1 MVGFL
6 IRRGSVTLCYF
17 DTNASAFLDTSKN
30 LELENSRLRK
40 ELEEATFEKNE
51 NFKLCYDY
59 AKVMADMLEKL
70 HAFKLK
76 TTADMSAWHR
86 SYRNQ
91 LADEREEN
99 LNLRLR
105 LADMQASAARGAESL
120 RKFRRGWEED
130 PKNHALKIENIAL
143 RQEKRAWK
151 RMALRHL
158 DPDDSEFSDDDD
170 QIDPEEKKRLAH
182 LEIDKMEK
190 RKAKAAEDAESN
202 AAALL

>member
-1 MVGFL
+1 MG
-6 IRRGSVTLCYF
+6 
-17 DTNASAFLDTSKN
+17 
-30 LELENSRLRK
+30 
-40 ELEEATFEKNE
+40 
-51 NFKLCYDY
+51 
-59 AKVMADMLEKL
+59 DMLEKL

-76 TTADMSAWHR
+76 TTTDMSVWHR

-99 LNLRLR
+99 LNLRLKI
-105 LADMQASAARGAESL
+105 ADMQASAARGNEAL
-120 RKFRRGWEED
+120 RNFRRLWEDD
-130 PKNHALKIENIAL
+130 PKNNALKVENVAL

-170 QIDPEEKKRLAH
+170 VIDPEEKKRLAR

-190 RKAKAAEDAESN
+190 RKAKALEDNDSTT
-202 AAALL
+202 AATGT

>member
-1 MVGFL
+1 MVSHPL
-6 IRRGSVTLCYF
+6 L
-17 DTNASAFLDTSKN
+17 NLSALSDIVKESSRN

-40 ELEEATFEKNE
+40 ELDEATFEKKE
-51 NFKLCYDY
+51 NLKLVYDY
-59 AKVMADMLEKL
+59 TKVMADMLEKL

-76 TTADMSAWHR
+76 TTQDMSAWHT

-105 LADMQASAARGAESL
+105 IADMQAAAARGAESL

-130 PKNHALKIENIAL
+130 TTFNAMKVENIRL
-143 RQEKRAWK
+143 RQEKRSWK

-170 QIDPEEKKRLAH
+170 QIDPEEKKRLAR
-182 LEIDKMEK
+182 LEIEKMEK
-190 RKAKAAEDAESN
+190 RKQKQLEDEVIPLTAAPPAS
-202 AAALL
+202 

>member
-1 MVGFL
+1 MG
-6 IRRGSVTLCYF
+6 
-17 DTNASAFLDTSKN
+17 
-30 LELENSRLRK
+30 
-40 ELEEATFEKNE
+40 
-51 NFKLCYDY
+51 
-59 AKVMADMLEKL
+59 DMLDKL
-70 HAFKLK
+70 HSFKLK

-105 LADMQASAARGAESL
+105 LADMQASAARGAEAL
-120 RKFRRGWEED
+120 RQFRRGWEED
-130 PKNHALKIENIAL
+130 PKHNDLKIENIAL

-151 RMALRHL
+151 RMALRYL
-158 DPDDSEFSDDDD
+158 DPNDSEFSDDDD
-170 QIDPEEKKRLAH
+170 QIDPEEKKRLAR

-202 AAALL
+202 AAAVSNVP